1 MPESHAR
8 ATARLADTAERRR
21 FYFMERRS
29 SPLTNARKQSDSKR
43 LDGKAAVVT
52 GAGSGI
58 GRAIAQRFAQE
69 GALVWLVDID
79 EGAAKSTARAIVKCG
94 GKAAAHVC
102 DVTNQRSARDLF
114 RRLARENPIHILV
127 NSAGVSHIGKLEST
141 SEAELDRIFQVNV
154 KGTYNCMYA
163 VIDRMKANGGG
174 VILNMASIA
183 ATAGLADR
191 FAYSMSKGAVV
202 SMTLSVARDYLA
214 HQIRCNCISPARV
227 HTAFVDG
234 YLKQNYPGREKEMF
248 RALSQS
254 QPIGRMGKPEEVAA
268 LALFLCSDEAAF
280 ITGTDYPIDG
290 GFFNLHG

>member
-1 MPESHAR
+1 MRTP
-8 ATARLADTAERRR
+8 ARLADSAECR
-21 FYFMERRS
+21 FFYGTEEF
-29 SPLTNARKQSDSKR
+29 PLTSTRKLSNDKR

-52 GAGSGI
+52 GAASGI
-58 GRAIAQRFAQE
+58 GQAIAQRFAQE
-69 GALVWLVDID
+69 GALVCLVDID
-79 EGAAKSTARAIVKCG
+79 EERAKSTAREIVKCG
-94 GKAAAHVC
+94 GKAASHLC
-102 DVTNQRSARDLF
+102 DVANQRSVRDLF
-114 RRLARENPIHILV
+114 RRLARENPIQILV

-141 SEAELDRIFQVNV
+141 SEAEFDRIFQVNV
-154 KGTYNCMYA
+154 KGMYNCMYA
-163 VIDRMKANGGG
+163 AIDAMKANGGG

-202 SMTLSVARDYLA
+202 SMTLSVARDYLP
-214 HQIRCNCISPARV
+214 HKIRCNCISPARV

-234 YLKQNYPGREKEMF
+234 YLKKNYPGREQEMF
-248 RALSQS
+248 RTLSQS

>member
-1 MPESHAR
+1 
-8 ATARLADTAERRR
+8 
-21 FYFMERRS
+21 
-29 SPLTNARKQSDSKR
+29 
-43 LDGKAAVVT
+43 
-52 GAGSGI
+52 
-58 GRAIAQRFAQE
+58 
-69 GALVWLVDID
+69 VWLVDID
-79 EGAAKSTARAIVKCG
+79 EERAKSTAREIVNYG
-94 GKAAAHVC
+94 GRAAAHVC
-102 DVTNQRSARDLF
+102 DVTQQRSVRDLF
-114 RRLARENPIHILV
+114 RRLASENPLHILV

-141 SEAELDRIFQVNV
+141 SEAEFDRIFQVNV
-154 KGTYNCMYA
+154 KGTYNCMHA
-163 VIDRMKANGGG
+163 VIDAMKTSGG

-191 FAYSMSKGAVV
+191 FAYSMSKGAVL

-214 HQIRCNCISPARV
+214 HKIRCNCISPARV

-234 YLKQNYPGREKEMF
+234 YLKRNYPGREQEMF
-248 RALSQS
+248 RTLSQS

>member
-1 MPESHAR
+1 MIFA
-8 ATARLADTAERRR
+8 
-21 FYFMERRS
+21 ERRS
-29 SPLTNARKQSDSKR
+29 SPLTSTWKLSNGKR

-52 GAGSGI
+52 GAASGI
-58 GRAIAQRFAQE
+58 GQAIAHRFAQE
-69 GALVWLVDID
+69 GALVCLVDID
-79 EGAAKSTARAIVKCG
+79 EERTKSTAREIEKCG
-94 GKAAAHVC
+94 GKAASHVC
-102 DVTNQRSARDLF
+102 DVANQRSVTDLF
-114 RRLARENPIHILV
+114 RRLARENPIQILV
-127 NSAGVSHIGKLEST
+127 NSAGVSHVGKLEST
-141 SEAELDRIFQVNV
+141 SEAEFDRIFQVNV
-154 KGTYNCMYA
+154 KGIYNCMYA
-163 VIDRMKANGGG
+163 AIDAMKANGGG

-202 SMTLSVARDYLA
+202 SMTLSVARDYLP
-214 HQIRCNCISPARV
+214 HKIRCNCISPARV

-234 YLKQNYPGREKEMF
+234 YLKKNYPGREQEMF
-248 RALSQS
+248 RTLSRS

>member
-1 MPESHAR
+1 MRTPAR
-8 ATARLADTAERRR
+8 RAGSAECR
-21 FYFMERRS
+21 FFYGTEEF
-29 SPLTNARKQSDSKR
+29 PLTSTRKLSNDKR

-52 GAGSGI
+52 GAASGI
-58 GRAIAQRFAQE
+58 GQAIAQRFAQE
-69 GALVWLVDID
+69 GALVCLVDID
-79 EGAAKSTARAIVKCG
+79 EERAKSTAREIVKCG
-94 GKAAAHVC
+94 GKAVSHLC
-102 DVTNQRSARDLF
+102 DVANQRSVRDLF
-114 RRLARENPIHILV
+114 RRLARENPIQILV

-141 SEAELDRIFQVNV
+141 SEAEFDRIFQVNV
-154 KGTYNCMYA
+154 KGMYNCMYA
-163 VIDRMKANGGG
+163 AIDAMKANGGG

-202 SMTLSVARDYLA
+202 SMTLSVARDYLP
-214 HQIRCNCISPARV
+214 HKIRCNCISPARV

-234 YLKQNYPGREKEMF
+234 YLKKNYPGREQEMF
-248 RALSQS
+248 RTLSQS